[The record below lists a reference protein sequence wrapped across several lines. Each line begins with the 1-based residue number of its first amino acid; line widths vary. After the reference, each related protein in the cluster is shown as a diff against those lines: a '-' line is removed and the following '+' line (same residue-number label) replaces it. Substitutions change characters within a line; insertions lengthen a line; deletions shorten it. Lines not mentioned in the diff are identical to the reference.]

1 MNALREQWT
10 RLKEKYAA
18 LSRREKG
25 LLAAVAVLAPLLI
38 GELLIADPQRQR
50 IAALERKVAQQS
62 ITASELQ
69 AQVQS
74 FQHQLQLDP
83 DAGAK
88 AEIIALRAE
97 QDELEGELQKL
108 GTTLVQP
115 EEMNRLL
122 EQLLARHAGLRLLS
136 LKTLKPQSVL
146 GDPEPADA
154 SAVDRATGPES
165 GRHFDL
171 YRHGL
176 EIRLEGSFAELHAYL
191 VQLEQSPQRLL
202 WGRLQYE
209 VIDYPRAE
217 MTLMIHTLSADKSWL
232 SL

>member
-1 MNALREQWT
+1 MKALRDQWA
-10 RLKEKYAA
+10 RLKEKHAA

-38 GELLIADPQRQR
+38 AETLIAAPQRQR

-62 ITASELQ
+62 VTASELQ

-88 AEIIALRAE
+88 AEIAALRAE
-97 QDELEGELQKL
+97 QDGLESELQKL

-146 GDPEPADA
+146 GDPEPVGT
-154 SAVDRATGPES
+154 SATNQAATPDNV
-165 GRHFDL
+165 RHFDL

-217 MTLMIHTLSADKSWL
+217 VSLLINTLSADKSWL